1 MQNFFSGM
9 GGGGGG
15 EAGAAPGP
23 NDDIPFWMKYAG
35 KGAGVVGGCGKP
47 TYLCF
52 SAIFA
57 CVLQSR
63 YSAFWTFAFF
73 LITEGQFD
81 HKNNVKELLCRYG
94 PLF

>member
-15 EAGAAPGP
+15 EDGAAPGP

-47 TYLCF
+47 TFCIIQFL
-52 SAIFA
+52 SAVHSSIQI
-57 CVLQSR
+57 CP
-63 YSAFWTFAFF
+63 FF
-73 LITEGQFD
+73 
-81 HKNNVKELLCRYG
+81 
-94 PLF
+94 PL